1 MSSINQLNLFGY
13 EKLFKNLIQQNN
25 NNNLPNKIIISG
37 LRGIGKTTFSYHLIN
52 YLFSKNEEFKY
63 DLENYRIN
71 QHNKS
76 FKLIQKLVHP
86 NFYQIDLEYGKK
98 MIEIE
103 KIRKSFNF
111 SNRSSFNDQK
121 RIILINNIN
130 YLSKSSANALLKII
144 EEPNDNLFFI
154 LIHDSTTRILDTIRS
169 RCITF
174 RQSFSKLECEKIFEN
189 ITNEKYSEIF
199 NEELHEF
206 FFTHGELILLHKLSQ
221 DEGFNLKNANINFF
235 LKLFL
240 KLKYNK
246 FNPRQLNF
254 LVKFM
259 QIYFFQKIKYQ
270 YKPDIYD
277 KFNYFL
283 KKLNDTKNF
292 NLDFDN
298 LFLEFERKMLNE

>member
-13 EKLFKNLIQQNN
+13 EKLFKNLVQQND

-52 YLFSKNEEFKY
+52 YLFSQNEEFKY

-71 QHNKS
+71 QHNRS
-76 FKLIQKLVHP
+76 LKLVRKLVHP

-130 YLSKSSANALLKII
+130 HLSKSSANALLKII
-144 EEPNDNLFFI
+144 EEPNYNLFFI
-154 LIHDSTTRILDTIRS
+154 LIHDSTTKILDTIRS

-174 RQSFSKLECEKIFEN
+174 KQSFSKLECEKIFEN
-189 ITNEKYSEIF
+189 ITNENYSETF
-199 NEELHEF
+199 NVELNDF
-206 FFTHGELILLHKLSQ
+206 FFTHGELIFLYKLSQ
-221 DEGFNLKNANINFF
+221 DEGFNLKDANINFF

-240 KLKYNK
+240 KFKYNK
-246 FNPRQLNF
+246 FNPQQLNF

-277 KFNYFL
+277 KFSYFL